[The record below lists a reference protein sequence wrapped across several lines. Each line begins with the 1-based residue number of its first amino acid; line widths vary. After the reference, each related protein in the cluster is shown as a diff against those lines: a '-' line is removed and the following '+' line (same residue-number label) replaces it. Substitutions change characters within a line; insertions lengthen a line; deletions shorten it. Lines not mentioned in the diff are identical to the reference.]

1 MEGAQHMTT
10 QQQSER
16 QQSAGLTEALAT
28 APLLDPPSPV
38 PATLEPSALLTF
50 GQAEADFAAFHES
63 YVRHYIALADTKAG
77 VIFTLTAGV
86 LGYLINVDE
95 VRTALLAPAFSK
107 VFVFSGLA
115 LLVLGAAATLSFL
128 VIAPRLSSASNEG
141 LVFFGA
147 VAARERADEYLQ
159 DIAASSQE
167 DLAKARLRH
176 CYDIS
181 KICSRKYG
189 LLKKAIWLTPV
200 SLLLALSATLFT

>member
-1 MEGAQHMTT
+1 MTAQQEPEPQKST
-10 QQQSER
+10 
-16 QQSAGLTEALAT
+16 GLTEALAT
-28 APLLDPPSPV
+28 APLLDRSIPV
-38 PATLEPSALLTF
+38 PPTLEPSPLLNF
-50 GQAEADFAAFHES
+50 GQAKADFAAFHES

-86 LGYLINVDE
+86 LGYLINIDE
-95 VRTALLAPAFSK
+95 VRAALLAPAFSK

-115 LLVLGAAATLSFL
+115 LLFLGAAATLSFL

-147 VAARERADEYLQ
+147 VAARERADQYLQ
-159 DIAASSQE
+159 NIAASSEE
-167 DLAKARLRH
+167 DLTKARISH
-176 CYDIS
+176 CYDVS

-200 SLLLALSATLFT
+200 SLILALSTTLIT